1 MYLRYSES
9 DLVGNQVFRSDGLVR
24 TRLTSDASKLIMST
38 TGGYLI
44 VVHELDLATLQADLQ
59 GFQPNI
65 YRLMQKSDQVLRW
78 VVTSFIPCDV
88 TNFVFIDTA
97 GRASTATTCSR
108 ASATESNSSATST
121 KTPR

>member
-1 MYLRYSES
+1 MYFRYSES

-78 VVTSFIPCDV
+78 VVM
-88 TNFVFIDTA
+88 
-97 GRASTATTCSR
+97 
-108 ASATESNSSATST
+108 
-121 KTPR
+121 